1 MYLSIDCFTAGPSP
15 DEPTWDA
22 HVRAMCQLNGWDFDA
37 VKLGPVSDGSGAL
50 DGIGIVPGMDSA
62 ST

>member
-1 MYLSIDCFTAGPSP
+1 VYLSIDCFTAGVPQ

-37 VKLGPVSDGSGAL
+37 VRLGPIEGDAIARSP
-50 DGIGIVPGMDSA
+50 IVAGR
-62 ST
+62 